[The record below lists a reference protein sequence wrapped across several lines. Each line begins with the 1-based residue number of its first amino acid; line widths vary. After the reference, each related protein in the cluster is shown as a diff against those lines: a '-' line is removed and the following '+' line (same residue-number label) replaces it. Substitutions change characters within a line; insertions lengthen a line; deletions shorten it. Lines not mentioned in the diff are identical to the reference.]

1 MIEQASGKFGKGI
14 VFRNTKNGLVMA
26 AAPSKASTPRRSE
39 GQAKVRGQIANIA
52 ANFRLFDGKL
62 ALAFEGKAPGQNEF
76 NLMVQ
81 GNFGVEPVFMPKQM
95 RLNGGCIVAPLLY
108 CRGSLPSIGMTLQ
121 DGKLVS
127 DIALGSLVI
136 GASTTV
142 AEFSV
147 AVETY
152 NKGWEDGDQCTFF
165 LLTQYFDAM
174 GTPRA
179 LMATNKVVLDVN
191 DEGLLRDVAGAEG
204 FSSVGSAQ
212 AGYYLGMSQ
221 ALQNAGASWTHSR
234 DRGNGNI
241 RVSTQ
246 RLYVVNDILA
256 DYQGYAA
263 MKACADS
270 YGGINTK
277 AVYLNPSTL
286 ASAVSGLQGSSGSN
300 GSSQS
305 GSSSA
310 GSEQGGTSGT
320 NTGNGGGSS
329 SGGSGTNTGGG
340 TQTQVVAAPSYSGS
354 TQFTDST
361 TVTMS
366 AEAGAEIRYTT
377 DGSTP
382 TAESTLYVQPITLTE
397 TTTLK
402 SIAIKDGVSSS
413 VTTRT
418 FTKGSNTGGGD
429 GEN

>member
-1 MIEQASGKFGKGI
+1 MSKVQSPMIEQASGKFGKGI

-221 ALQNAGASWTHSR
+221 ALHNAGASWTHSR

-286 ASAVSGLQGSSGSN
+286 ASAVSGSQGSSGSN

-305 GSSSA
+305 GSSST

-320 NTGNGGGSS
+320 NTGN
-329 SGGSGTNTGGG
+329 G

-382 TAESTLYVQPITLTE
+382 TAESTLYEGPITLSE
-397 TTTLK
+397 TTVVK
-402 SIAIKDGVSSS
+402 AIAIKDGVSSS

>member
-1 MIEQASGKFGKGI
+1 MSKVQSPMIEQASGKFGKGI

-26 AAPSKASTPRRSE
+26 AAPTKASTPRRSE

-81 GNFGVEPVFMPKQM
+81 SNFGVEPVFMPKQM

-108 CRGSLPSIGMTLQ
+108 CRGSLPSIGMELQ
-121 DGKLVS
+121 DGVLVS

-136 GASTTV
+136 GANTTV

-152 NKGWEDGDQCTFF
+152 NKGWEDGDQCSFF

-204 FSSVGSAQ
+204 FSSVNGSGFGVN
-212 AGYYLGMSQ
+212 GYVLGMGQ

-256 DYQGYAA
+256 DYQSYAA

-277 AVYLNPSTL
+277 AVYLNPTSSVV
-286 ASAVSGLQGSSGSN
+286 AEFNGSSGSN
-300 GSSQS
+300 
-305 GSSSA
+305 
-310 GSEQGGTSGT
+310 SGT
-320 NTGNGGGSS
+320 T
-329 SGGSGTNTGGG
+329 GTNTGG
-340 TQTQVVAAPSYSGS
+340 SGS
-354 TQFTDST
+354 GTNSGGSQQPVTVNAPTISGNTSFTDSSQ
-361 TVTMS
+361 VSMS
-366 AEAGAEIRYTT
+366 AESGAEIRYTL
-377 DGSTP
+377 DGSNP
-382 TAESTLYVQPITLTE
+382 TASSTLYSAPFTLSE
-397 TTTLK
+397 TTTVRAV
-402 SIAIKDGVSSS
+402 AIKDGVMSTVAS
-413 VTTRT
+413 RT
-418 FTKGSNTGGGD
+418 FTKTESGGG
-429 GEN
+429 GEGGGSGFNS